1 MARLDPLAPDPGLNL
16 PRFGHAPA
24 LWLAL
29 PLLLGCA
36 LDQAW
41 RPEAGPMLLGGT
53 CGLVLGA
60 WAVARSALAL
70 AALALAALLLGA
82 AWHQARTPPPGSV
95 ELRRPFVELSV
106 RIERAQERRDGE
118 GWTGLG
124 WVTDRD
130 DRLFRR
136 RLALSVRGPTPADGA
151 ELKISGHLSNLPAA
165 PEGYDAWVRSQGA
178 SLRLNGGR
186 ILGELAPAS
195 GFSRWCQARRRLL
208 EAWLRELPWA
218 DPDGGAL
225 LAATMLGRTALL
237 PTEAKEAFG
246 VTGTLH
252 LFAISGLHIAGMAA
266 ALLWTARRLR
276 LPDIPAGL
284 AVLAALWLYV
294 QVTGASPSA
303 VRAWIMTAFVWAG
316 RVGERDTPGLQSL
329 ALACATTLLLDP
341 GAVGDAGFQLSY
353 AAVLAILAAGAP
365 AAELATAPTT
375 AQRLTPPGAAGF
387 AQRWRWRARRFL
399 RAGLCISCAATIAG
413 APLTLAHFGHASAGG
428 LLVNLLLVPLSE
440 VPLVLGM
447 ASTALSVWPASLP
460 VARWL
465 NGGAAAALDGMAALA
480 ELAAQVPWPDLASE
494 RTSTTAGATGA
505 LLLAACFLAQAE
517 SRSVARLLGIP
528 AGLLL
533 VWFALA

>member
-36 LDQAW
+36 FDQAW
-41 RPEAGPMLLGGT
+41 RPEAGAMLLGGA
-53 CGLVLGA
+53 CALVLGV
-60 WAVARSALAL
+60 WAVARAPLAL
-70 AALALAALLLGA
+70 AALALAAVLLGA
-82 AWHQARTPPPGSV
+82 AWHQARTPPPGPV
-95 ELRRPFVELSV
+95 ELRRPFVELSL

-151 ELKISGHLSNLPAA
+151 ELKISGHVSNLPAA

-276 LPDIPAGL
+276 LPAIPAGL

-329 ALACATTLLLDP
+329 ALACAATLLLDP

-365 AAELATAPTT
+365 AAELAAAPTI

-447 ASTALSVWPASLP
+447 ASTALSVWPPLLP

-480 ELAAQVPWPDLASE
+480 GLAAQVPWPDLASE
-494 RTSTTAGATGA
+494 RISATTGATGA
-505 LLLAACFLAQAE
+505 LLLVACFLAQAE
-517 SRSVARLLGIP
+517 SRSAARLLGIP

-533 VWFALA
+533 TWFALA

>member
-36 LDQAW
+36 LDQGW
-41 RPEAGPMLLGGT
+41 RPDAVAMLVGGT
-53 CGLVLGA
+53 FAAAAGWGLAHRERLATG
-60 WAVARSALAL
+60 ALAL
-70 AALALAALLLGA
+70 GGLLLGA
-82 AWHQARTPPPGSV
+82 AWHQARTPPTGPV
-95 ELRRPFVELSV
+95 ELRRTFVELSV
-106 RIERAQERRDGE
+106 RVERAQERRDGE

-124 WVTDRD
+124 WVADRD

-151 ELKISGHLSNLPAA
+151 ELKMAGHLANLPAD
-165 PEGYDAWVRSQGA
+165 PKGYDAWIRSQGA

-186 ILGELAPAS
+186 VLGELAPAS
-195 GFSRWCQARRRLL
+195 RFSRWCQERRRRL
-208 EAWLRELPWA
+208 EAWLRSLPWD

-276 LPDIPAGL
+276 LPAIPAGV

-294 QVTGASPSA
+294 QVTGASPSS

-316 RVGERDTPGLQSL
+316 RAGERETSGLQSL
-329 ALACATTLLLDP
+329 ALACAATLLLDP

-365 AAELATAPTT
+365 AAEKAAAPTV

-387 AQRWRWRARRFL
+387 ARRWGWRARRFL
-399 RAGLCISCAATIAG
+399 RAGLCISCAATLAG
-413 APLTLAHFGHASAGG
+413 APLALAHFGHASVGG
-428 LLVNLLLVPLSE
+428 VLVNLALVPLSE

-447 ASTALSVWPASLP
+447 ASTALGVWPATLP

-465 NGGAAAALDGMAALA
+465 NGVAALALDGMAALA
-480 ELAAQVPWPDLASE
+480 ELAARVPWPDLASD
-494 RTSTTAGATGA
+494 RISAGSGTVGA
-505 LLLAACFLAQAE
+505 LLLAAAFLAQAE
-517 SRSVARLLGIP
+517 SRSASRLLGLP

-533 VWFALA
+533 AWFALA

>member
-24 LWLAL
+24 LWVAL

-36 LDQAW
+36 LDQGW
-41 RPEAGPMLLGGT
+41 RPDAVAMLVGGT
-53 CGLVLGA
+53 IAAAAG
-60 WAVARSALAL
+60 WAMAHRERLATGALAL
-70 AALALAALLLGA
+70 GGLLLGA
-82 AWHQARTPPPGSV
+82 AWHQARTPPTGPV
-95 ELRRPFVELSV
+95 ELRRTFVELSV
-106 RIERAQERRDGE
+106 RVERAQERRDGE

-124 WVTDRD
+124 WVADRD

-151 ELKISGHLSNLPAA
+151 ELKIAGHLANLPAD
-165 PEGYDAWVRSQGA
+165 PKGYDAWIRSQGA

-186 ILGELAPAS
+186 VLGELAPAS
-195 GFSRWCQARRRLL
+195 RFSRWCQERRRRL
-208 EAWLRELPWA
+208 EAWLRSLPWD

-276 LPDIPAGL
+276 LPAIPAGV

-294 QVTGASPSA
+294 QVTGASPSS

-316 RVGERDTPGLQSL
+316 RAGERETSGLQSL
-329 ALACATTLLLDP
+329 ALACAATLLLDP

-365 AAELATAPTT
+365 AAEKAAAPTV

-387 AQRWRWRARRFL
+387 ARRWGWRARRFL
-399 RAGLCISCAATIAG
+399 RAGLCISCAATLAG
-413 APLTLAHFGHASAGG
+413 APLALAHFGHASVGG
-428 LLVNLLLVPLSE
+428 VLVNLALVPLSE

-447 ASTALSVWPASLP
+447 ASTALGVWPATLP

-465 NGGAAAALDGMAALA
+465 NGVAALALDGMAALA
-480 ELAAQVPWPDLASE
+480 ELAARVPWPDLASD
-494 RTSTTAGATGA
+494 RISAGSGASGA
-505 LLLAACFLAQAE
+505 LLLAAAFLAQAE
-517 SRSVARLLGIP
+517 SRSAARLLGLP
-528 AGLLL
+528 AGLVLA
-533 VWFALA
+533 WFALA